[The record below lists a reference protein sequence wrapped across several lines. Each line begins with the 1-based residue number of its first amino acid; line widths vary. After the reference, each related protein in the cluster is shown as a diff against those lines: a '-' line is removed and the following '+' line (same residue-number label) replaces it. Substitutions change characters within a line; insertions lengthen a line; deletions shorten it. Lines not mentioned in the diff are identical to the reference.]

1 MNPSAGGSG
10 LVLHQIRRYSRRRM
24 LRGHR
29 PSMRC
34 PKLCGDGRGGKL
46 FGKALHWWLPKG
58 HSQGTTGRNSSVHSK
73 DFKGVAGRETGWT
86 CFPPVSLSLGLPE
99 CREEV
104 RRKRGCVGQQGVHL
118 LPRSPPGRLCWQHT
132 AFPT

>member
-99 CREEV
+99 CGEEV
-104 RRKRGCVGQQGVHL
+104 RRKRGCMGQQGVHL
-118 LPRSPPGRLCWQHT
+118 LPRSPPGRLYWQHT

>member
-34 PKLCGDGRGGKL
+34 PKLCGDGREGKL
-46 FGKALHWWLPKG
+46 FGKALHW
-58 HSQGTTGRNSSVHSK
+58 
-73 DFKGVAGRETGWT
+73 
-86 CFPPVSLSLGLPE
+86 
-99 CREEV
+99 
-104 RRKRGCVGQQGVHL
+104 
-118 LPRSPPGRLCWQHT
+118 
-132 AFPT
+132 